1 MAKYSREQR
10 DRAVDLYIKYER
22 CAADVIREL
31 GYPSKGVLL
40 SWYADR
46 LAARYRG
53 DGFTVPAT
61 RTDRLYLGHAD
72 HCLSGPFP
80 NGTRSTI
87 RLRPTGGRHAFPPKP
102 EKPS

>member
-46 LAARYRG
+46 LEEERAGRQSSRGKRYR
-53 DGFTVPAT
+53 
-61 RTDRLYLGHAD
+61 RYTDERKQQ
-72 HCLSGPFP
+72 SRE
-80 NGTRSTI
+80 T
-87 RLRPTGGRHAFPPKP
+87 
-102 EKPS
+102 